1 MVVCGFSGAP
11 SSSLVEGSV
20 GEVLPRCL
28 HLSGVVLLLPVN
40 FSVVIE
46 MDFSKVAIVMH
57 SPRPSYPAK
66 HACDLPSPAM
76 VACGHHLHFAAS
88 TSCASSCDGSMR
100 RHHQVEALFRTP
112 LSSSSPESSS
122 FHAVTQ
128 CPEASKSSLLLRRGR
143 LHLLGDSP
151 LRQSFNRR
159 DSPPRDLWSKP
170 PTPWPCSA
178 PPWPFS
184 SSPSK
189 RKL

>member
-1 MVVCGFSGAP
+1 
-11 SSSLVEGSV
+11 
-20 GEVLPRCL
+20 
-28 HLSGVVLLLPVN
+28 
-40 FSVVIE
+40 
-46 MDFSKVAIVMH
+46 
-57 SPRPSYPAK
+57 
-66 HACDLPSPAM
+66 
-76 VACGHHLHFAAS
+76 
-88 TSCASSCDGSMR
+88 MR

-112 LSSSSPESSS
+112 LSSLSPESSS

-178 PPWPFS
+178 PPWPCSAPPWPFS